1 MSEHSVLL
9 AVQRQVQGLVAEKAA
24 LQAQIDGLVAERD
37 GLLEDLQNV
46 RKNLASCRMTLDY
59 WRKAYLGEVTP

>member
-24 LQAQIDGLVAERD
+24 LQEQIDGLVAERD
-37 GLLEDLQNV
+37 VWREQRDGLAV
-46 RKNLASCRMTLDY
+46 TLAAARQTLDM
-59 WRKAYLGEVTP
+59 WRKAYIGDGA